1 MVQTQFRSFIQNP
14 KLLFKYALFNL
25 SFFFL
30 KYGTQNKKS
39 VSLLL
44 PHYSL
49 YFLIAHIRLSS
60 AFYIPQLV
68 DIFSYEL
75 PLNSETLSTN
85 TPVVHTRSVASKA
98 IIYHFH
104 NLITYNRIF
113 IFSLNLKS
121 LPKFSNV
128 KSIAELF
135 PNAAWLE
142 REIAE
147 LFNFIFEGRKDTRNL
162 MLQYGDSSAPFQKF
176 FPSIGLKELS
186 YDFLRD
192 LVSQQSVA
200 AQF

>member
-1 MVQTQFRSFIQNP
+1 MQNP
-14 KLLFKYALFNL
+14 KLLFKYALFGLN
-25 SFFFL
+25 FFFL
-30 KYGTQNKKS
+30 RYGTQNRKS
-39 VSLLL
+39 ISLLL

-75 PLNSETLSTN
+75 PINSSNLKDN
-85 TPVVHTRSVASKA
+85 TSVDRREVASKA

-104 NLITYNRIF
+104 NLLTHNRIF
-113 IFSLNLKS
+113 IFSLNLKA

-142 REIAE
+142 REVAE
-147 LFNFIFEGRKDTRNL
+147 LFNFTFEGRKDTRNL

-192 LVSQQSVA
+192 LVSQQNVA

>member
-1 MVQTQFRSFIQNP
+1 MQNP

-25 SFFFL
+25 NFFFL
-30 KYGTQNKKS
+30 RYGTQNRKS
-39 VSLLL
+39 ISLLL

-49 YFLIAHIRLSS
+49 YFLITHIRLSS
-60 AFYIPQLV
+60 AFYLPQLV

-75 PLNSETLSTN
+75 PINSTN
-85 TPVVHTRSVASKA
+85 LENSSKNKSLSNQNITSKV

-104 NLITYNRIF
+104 NLLSHNRIF
-113 IFSLNLKS
+113 LFSLNLRS
-121 LPKFSNV
+121 LPKFNNV

-142 REIAE
+142 REVAE
-147 LFNFIFEGRKDTRNL
+147 LFNFTFEGRKDTRNL

-192 LVSQQSVA
+192 LVSQQAVA

>member
-1 MVQTQFRSFIQNP
+1 MQNP
-14 KLLFKYALFNL
+14 KLLFKYALFGLN
-25 SFFFL
+25 FFFL
-30 KYGTQNKKS
+30 RYGTQNRKS
-39 VSLLL
+39 ISLLL

-75 PLNSETLSTN
+75 PINSSNLKNNSLDTLSDG
-85 TPVVHTRSVASKA
+85 REVASKA

-104 NLITYNRIF
+104 NLLTHNRIF
-113 IFSLNLKS
+113 IFSLNLKA

-142 REIAE
+142 REVAE
-147 LFNFIFEGRKDTRNL
+147 LFNFVFEGRKDTRNL

-192 LVSQQSVA
+192 LVSQQNVA

>member
-1 MVQTQFRSFIQNP
+1 MQNP
-14 KLLFKYALFNL
+14 KLLFKYALFGLN
-25 SFFFL
+25 FFFL
-30 KYGTQNKKS
+30 RYGTQNRKS

-49 YFLIAHIRLSS
+49 YFLITHVRLSS

-75 PLNSETLSTN
+75 PINSTELKQNSLET
-85 TPVVHTRSVASKA
+85 REVASKA

-104 NLITYNRIF
+104 NLLTHNRIF

-142 REIAE
+142 REVAE
-147 LFNFIFEGRKDTRNL
+147 LFNFIFEVRKDTRNL

-192 LVSQQSVA
+192 LVSQQNVA

>member
-1 MVQTQFRSFIQNP
+1 MQNP
-14 KLLFKYALFNL
+14 KLLFKYALFGLN
-25 SFFFL
+25 FFFL
-30 KYGTQNKKS
+30 RYGTQNRKS

-49 YFLIAHIRLSS
+49 YFLITHVRLSS

-75 PLNSETLSTN
+75 PINSTELKQNSLET
-85 TPVVHTRSVASKA
+85 REVASKA

-104 NLITYNRIF
+104 NLLTHNRIF

-142 REIAE
+142 REVAE

-192 LVSQQSVA
+192 LVSQQNVA

>member
-1 MVQTQFRSFIQNP
+1 MQNP
-14 KLLFKYALFNL
+14 KLLFKYALFGLN
-25 SFFFL
+25 FFFL
-30 KYGTQNKKS
+30 RYGTQNRKS
-39 VSLLL
+39 ISLLL

-49 YFLIAHIRLSS
+49 YFLITHVRLSS

-75 PLNSETLSTN
+75 PINSTELKQSSLET
-85 TPVVHTRSVASKA
+85 REVASKA
-98 IIYHFH
+98 IVYHFH
-104 NLITYNRIF
+104 NLLTHNRIF

-142 REIAE
+142 REVAE

-192 LVSQQSVA
+192 LVSQQNVA

>member
-1 MVQTQFRSFIQNP
+1 MQNP
-14 KLLFKYALFNL
+14 KLLFKYALFGLN
-25 SFFFL
+25 FFFL
-30 KYGTQNKKS
+30 RYGTQNRKS

-49 YFLIAHIRLSS
+49 YFLITHIRLSS

-75 PLNSETLSTN
+75 PINSTTYKDSN
-85 TPVVHTRSVASKA
+85 TAQNVNTREVASKA

-104 NLITYNRIF
+104 NLLTHNRIF

-121 LPKFSNV
+121 LPKFNNV

-142 REIAE
+142 REVAE

-192 LVSQQSVA
+192 LVSQQNVA